1 MTEDAK
7 IHIFCGRCAKPTRGV
22 DTGERDDKGHMAVRC
37 TKCNSI
43 RWVK

>member
-7 IHIFCGRCAKPTRGV
+7 IHIFCGKCMKGTWCV
-22 DTGERDDKGHMAVRC
+22 DTGERDDKGYMLVRC
-37 TKCNSI
+37 TECNSI